1 MTQAA
6 EGRRI
11 EMDTIGRRSFL
22 AGGAAALLP
31 LHARPAEPSQII
43 DTHVHFY
50 DPTRP
55 QGVPWPPKNQKL
67 LYRPVLPEELERI
80 VKPLGVT
87 GVIEVEASPLV
98 EDNQWVLD
106 LAKKNPIIIGA
117 VGHLEPES
125 PDFAKQL
132 DRFHRN
138 PRFRGIRCGNLWNKN
153 LSARVADAKF
163 IDGLKLLAEAGL
175 EMDSANPNA
184 ALLTAIVRLTDKIH
198 NLRVVIDHLPID
210 TPVDASERTELETA
224 YRELA
229 KRPQV
234 YIKVSAV
241 PRRVNG
247 RVIEETSYYRPSLDR
262 LWELFGSDRL
272 IYGSNWPVSD
282 LIAPYEVA
290 FKIVKEYFASKGQEA
305 TEKYFWSN
313 AVKAYGL
320 EAGLKSRAG

>member
-6 EGRRI
+6 EGRLTDM
-11 EMDTIGRRSFL
+11 ETIGRRTFL
-22 AGGAAALLP
+22 AGGATALLP
-31 LHARPAEPSQII
+31 MHAQPAAPSKII

-55 QGVPWPPKNQKL
+55 QGVPWPPKEQKL
-67 LYRPVLPEELERI
+67 LYRPVLPPELLRI

-106 LAKKNPIIIGA
+106 LAEKYPIIIA
-117 VGHLEPES
+117 TVGHLEPEA

-132 DRFHRN
+132 ERFHRN
-138 PRFRGIRCGNLWNKN
+138 PRFRGIRCGNLWNKD
-153 LSARVADAKF
+153 LSARVSNAKF
-163 IDGLKLLAEAGL
+163 IDGLKLLAQANL

-184 ALLTAIVRLTDKIH
+184 ALLAAIVHLTDKIH

-210 TPVDASERTELETA
+210 SPADAGQRRQLEDS

-229 KRPQV
+229 KRPKV

-247 RVIEETSYYRPSLDR
+247 RVVEETSYYRPALDQ
-262 LWELFGSDRL
+262 LWELFGVDRL
-272 IYGSNWPVSD
+272 VYGSNWPVSN

-305 TEKYFWSN
+305 SEKYFWRN
-313 AVKAYGL
+313 AEKAYGL
-320 EAGLKSRAG
+320 EHAA

>member
-1 MTQAA
+1 MTRAA
-6 EGRRI
+6 DERHTD
-11 EMDTIGRRSFL
+11 MDTIGRRSFL
-22 AGGAAALLP
+22 AGGAAAILP
-31 LHARPAEPSQII
+31 LDARPAEPSKII

-55 QGVPWPPKNQKL
+55 QGVPWPPKDQKL
-67 LYRPVLPEELERI
+67 LYRPVLPEELVRI

-87 GVIEVEASPLV
+87 GVIEVEASPLI

-106 LAKKNPIIIGA
+106 LAEKNPIIIGT

-125 PDFAKQL
+125 PDFGKQL
-132 DRFHRN
+132 ERFHRN
-138 PRFRGIRCGNLWNKN
+138 PRFRGIRCGNLWNKD

-163 IDGLKLLAEAGL
+163 IQGLQLLAEADL

-210 TPVDASERTELETA
+210 APADASERTQIETS

-241 PRRVNG
+241 PRRVDG
-247 RVIEETSYYRPSLDR
+247 RVFEQTSYYRPALDR
-262 LWELFGSDRL
+262 LWELFGADRL
-272 IYGSNWPVSD
+272 VYGSNWPVSNV
-282 LIAPYEVA
+282 IAPYEVA

-305 TEKYFWSN
+305 TEKYFWRN
-313 AVKAYGL
+313 AAKAYGV
-320 EAGLKSRAG
+320 EAGIKSHPG

>member
-1 MTQAA
+1 MNA
-6 EGRRI
+6 
-11 EMDTIGRRSFL
+11 IGRRSFL
-22 AGGAAALLP
+22 AGGAALLVP
-31 LHARPAEPSQII
+31 LDARPAEPSKII

-55 QGVPWPPKNQKL
+55 QGVPWPPKSQKL
-67 LYRPVLPEELERI
+67 LYRPVLPDELVRI

-87 GVIEVEASPLV
+87 GVIEVEASPLL

-106 LAKKNPIIIGA
+106 LAEKNPIIIGT

-132 DRFHRN
+132 ERFHRN
-138 PRFRGIRCGNLWNKN
+138 PRFRGIRCGNLWNKD
-153 LSARVADAKF
+153 LSTRVADAKF

-210 TPVDASERTELETA
+210 APADASERTQLESA
-224 YRELA
+224 YRELG

-247 RVIEETSYYRPSLDR
+247 RVIEETSFYRPALDR
-262 LWELFGSDRL
+262 LWELFGVDRL
-272 IYGSNWPVSD
+272 IYGSNWPVSN

-290 FKIVKEYFASKGQEA
+290 FKIVKEYFASRGHEA
-305 TEKYFWSN
+305 TEKYFWRN
-313 AVKAYGL
+313 AGKAYGL
-320 EAGLKSRAG
+320 SV

>member
-1 MTQAA
+1 MS
-6 EGRRI
+6 
-11 EMDTIGRRSFL
+11 TIGRRTFL
-22 AGGAAALLP
+22 AGSAGALLP
-31 LHARPAEPSQII
+31 LQAQPEPSGII

-55 QGVPWPPKNQKL
+55 QGVPWPPKDQKL
-67 LYRPVLPEELERI
+67 LYRPVLPDELVRI
-80 VKPLGVT
+80 AKPLGVT

-106 LAKKNPIIIGA
+106 LAEKDPIIIGT

-132 DRFHRN
+132 ERFRRN
-138 PRFRGIRCGNLWNKN
+138 PRFRGIRCGNLWNKD
-153 LSARVADAKF
+153 LSARVSDGKF
-163 IDGLKLLAEAGL
+163 IEGLKLLAEAKL

-210 TPVDASERTELETA
+210 APADAGKREQLETA

-247 RVIEETSYYRPSLDR
+247 RVVEETSYYRPALDR
-262 LWELFGSDRL
+262 LWELFGAGRL
-272 IYGSNWPVSD
+272 IYGSNWPVSN

-290 FKIVKEYFASKGQEA
+290 FKIVKEYFASKGQQA
-305 TEKYFWSN
+305 TEKYFWRN
-313 AVKAYGL
+313 AVRAYGL
-320 EAGLKSRAG
+320 EAGLKAPAG

>member
-6 EGRRI
+6 EERLTD
-11 EMDTIGRRSFL
+11 MDTIGRRSFL
-22 AGGAAALLP
+22 AGAAALVP
-31 LHARPAEPSQII
+31 LRAAPEPSRII

-55 QGVPWPPKNQKL
+55 QGVPWPPKDQRL
-67 LYRPVLPEELERI
+67 LYRPVLPNELVSI

-106 LAKKNPIIIGA
+106 LAEKNPIIIGT

-125 PDFAKQL
+125 TDFAKQL
-132 DRFHRN
+132 ERFHRN

-153 LSARVADAKF
+153 LSERVSDAKF
-163 IDGLKLLAEAGL
+163 IDGLKLLAEANL

-210 TPVDASERTELETA
+210 APADASERTQLEAA
-224 YRELA
+224 YRELE
-229 KRPQV
+229 KRPDV

-241 PRRVNG
+241 PRRVHG
-247 RVIEETSYYRPSLDR
+247 RVIEETSYYRPALDR
-262 LWELFGSDRL
+262 IWELFGAERL
-272 IYGSNWPVSD
+272 IYGSNWPVSN

-290 FKIVKEYFASKGQEA
+290 FKIVKEYFASRGQEA
-305 TEKYFWSN
+305 TERYFWRN
-313 AVKAYGL
+313 AARAYGL
-320 EAGLKSRAG
+320 ST